1 MEEGREMLVSGVV
14 SKGFVGVFFVVVFDF
29 LGFSDGRCAID
40 LVSVSLSEVYV
51 GMTVA
56 EAMRAETREG
66 GGGESFRRLGGGGL
80 RVLRMASGF
89 W

>member
-1 MEEGREMLVSGVV
+1 MLGSGVV
-14 SKGFVGVFFVVVFDF
+14 SGGLVGFLVVVFDF
-29 LGFSDGRCAID
+29 WGFLGGRCAVD

-66 GGGESFRRLGGGGL
+66 GGGESFRRLGAGGL
-80 RVLRMASGF
+80 RALRMASGF